1 MEHII
6 TSSIMKHATTH
17 NILYPLQFG
26 FRFGRSCET
35 QLTGFISDLFN
46 NSMHK
51 SEQIDVLVLDMAKA
65 FDKVGH
71 RRLLKKL
78 EHYGIRG
85 PTNRWINSF
94 LSKRTQT
101 VVFEGSSS
109 YTAPV
114 KSGVPQGSVLG
125 PCMFLL
131 FMNDL
136 PDALTS
142 QVRLFADDTLVYLT
156 VNTQDDA
163 HRLQADLNKL
173 AEWGQ
178 RWLMEFNAEKCQ
190 VLRVTRRRHI
200 VEHQYTLHGKELE
213 TCTAAKYLGITI
225 SSDLRWNKHVDE
237 VCSKANKTLGFLRRN
252 LRVSS
257 PKLKTLAYFSLVR
270 PLVEYA
276 APAWDPHT
284 DKTSTSLKRSKD
296 VQPDLSATAT
306 TTPVVWVTWSS
317 ICSGLHSSRDER
329 SYG

>member
-1 MEHII
+1 
-6 TSSIMKHATTH
+6 MK
-17 NILYPLQFG
+17 P
-26 FRFGRSCET
+26 
-35 QLTGFISDLFN
+35 N
-46 NSMHK
+46 NRYVCK
-51 SEQIDVLVLDMAKA
+51 VC
-65 FDKVGH
+65 KVGH

-109 YTAPV
+109 YTAPI

-125 PCMFLL
+125 PCMFLF

-178 RWLMEFNAEKCQ
+178 RWLMEFNAKKCQ

-213 TCTAAKYLGITI
+213 TCTSAKYLGITI
-225 SSDLRWNKHVDE
+225 SSYLRWNKHVDE

-284 DKTSTSLKRSKD
+284 DRNINKLQKVQRRAARFVCNRYNNNTSSVSDMIKHL
-296 VQPDLSATAT
+296 Q
-306 TTPVVWVTWSS
+306 WSS
-317 ICSGLHSSRDER
+317 LQQRREILRLVLLYKIHHKLVHFDTSSYLTPTHGKAHHIVTCPRIPD
-329 SYG
+329 SIQP

>member
-1 MEHII
+1 
-6 TSSIMKHATTH
+6 
-17 NILYPLQFG
+17 
-26 FRFGRSCET
+26 
-35 QLTGFISDLFN
+35 
-46 NSMHK
+46 
-51 SEQIDVLVLDMAKA
+51 MAKA

-109 YTAPV
+109 YTCTAPV

-125 PCMFLL
+125 PCMFLF

-142 QVRLFADDTLVYLT
+142 QVRLFADDALVYLT

-178 RWLMEFNAEKCQ
+178 RWLMEFNAKKCQ

-213 TCTAAKYLGITI
+213 TCTSAKYLGITI

-284 DKTSTSLKRSKD
+284 DRNINKLEK
-296 VQPDLSATAT
+296 VQRRAARF
-306 TTPVVWVTWSS
+306 VCNRYVQQ
-317 ICSGLHSSRDER
+317 HQ
-329 SYG
+329 